1 MSVKGS
7 CRPIG
12 AKEQKKS
19 LPMFACARGQAEAFL
34 RQPGGGEENVYMMAA
49 MSYYFFQRNGDLIAL
64 PVYAPQHGDK
74 VFPVLS
80 SCCSSLLLG
89 ALVDFH

>member
-1 MSVKGS
+1 
-7 CRPIG
+7 
-12 AKEQKKS
+12 
-19 LPMFACARGQAEAFL
+19 
-34 RQPGGGEENVYMMAA
+34 MMAA
-49 MSYYFFQRNGDLIAL
+49 MSYYIFQRNGDLIAL
-64 PVYAPQHGDK
+64 PVYAPQHGEDK